1 MSNILTHITHEIA
14 SYIQCTGSTLANIF
28 QFVTL
33 FGKFLWQSIIFIVE
47 TVISC
52 VFNLADGLSS
62 ASNDFVL
69 FIQDLTDIFE
79 SVLKILGD
87 TGDHIVLAIMSFV
100 NSFKTLLIQLHLS
113 IHAIFESVLDL
124 FLCTLINAKAL
135 LILIGN
141 STIFLVQLGPN
152 LLFSIVYG
160 ITSAISWALQ
170 LTWDYFL
177 RIANAILAFL
187 KSVHYELSD
196 IPPSSL
202 FGVLLA
208 IVISLGF
215 FFFLKSILFYW
226 RMAKSWIAEKSWLRM
241 PKFKRPHL
249 LQQGGKLEM
258 EIHSTGHLLRQLE
271 QEREDKLCVICHD
284 HFKCVILL
292 PCRHFCLCQT
302 CVDTIQESNPIC
314 PLCRHFVTDSLK
326 VYT

>member
-1 MSNILTHITHEIA
+1 MSNILTSITHEIE
-14 SYIQCTGSTLANIF
+14 SYIQCTGSTMANIF

-33 FGKFLWQSIIFIVE
+33 FGKFLWQSMIFIVE
-47 TVISC
+47 TTISC
-52 VFNLADGLSS
+52 MFSLADGLLS
-62 ASNDFVL
+62 AKNDFVL
-69 FIQDLTDIFE
+69 FIQDLTDVFE
-79 SVLKILGD
+79 TVLKFLGD
-87 TGDHIVLAIMSFV
+87 TGDHIVLAIFSCV
-100 NSFKTLLIQLHLS
+100 NSFKTFFIQLHLLV
-113 IHAIFESVLDL
+113 HAIFESVLDL
-124 FLCTLINAKAL
+124 ILCTLINAKAL

-152 LLFSIVYG
+152 LLLSIACGV
-160 ITSAISWALQ
+160 TSAISWLLQ
-170 LTWDYFL
+170 LMWDYFL
-177 RIANAILAFL
+177 RIANAILVFF

-208 IVISLGF
+208 IVISLVF
-215 FFFLKSILFYW
+215 FFFLKSVLFYW
-226 RMAKSWIAEKSWLRM
+226 QIAKSWIAGNSWLRM
-241 PKFKRPHL
+241 PKFKRPSS

-258 EIHSTGHLLRQLE
+258 ENHSTGHLLRQLE

-314 PLCRHFVTDSLK
+314 PLCRHFVTHSLK